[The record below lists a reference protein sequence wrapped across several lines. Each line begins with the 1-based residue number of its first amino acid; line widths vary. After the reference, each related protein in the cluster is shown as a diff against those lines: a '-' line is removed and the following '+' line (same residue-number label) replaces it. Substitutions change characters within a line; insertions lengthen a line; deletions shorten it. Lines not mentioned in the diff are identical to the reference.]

1 MSASRRLL
9 VVTESF
15 GIGGTESHLIRLLP
29 RLVDSGWTVAT
40 FCLTERGNSAHLLE
54 AAGVEVFS
62 APQISNRKSSA
73 LRYPA
78 HVALASG
85 TLYRLA
91 RRWRPSIAH
100 FYLPGPYVI
109 GAPVAMAARVPIK
122 IMSRRSL
129 ASYQRSWPTVAR
141 FERLLHRKMDMVVGN
156 SRAVVSEL
164 RTEGIPDAKLRL
176 IYNGIKTPALQ
187 PKREEARQALGLGPE
202 DLVGVVVANL
212 IRYKGHRELIK
223 GVAHAVAQ
231 IRQPLRI
238 LLAGRDQGL
247 GPELQSLAREQ
258 GVGDMVEF
266 LGQRSDVAPLF
277 AAADF
282 GLLTSREEGFS
293 NVVLEGMAAGL
304 PMIVTAVG
312 GNPEAVL
319 DGETGLVVPPRNS
332 TAIGDAIL
340 RLALDPDLRKRLGE
354 VGQKRVSEEF
364 SIERCVTAHAEL
376 YQETL
381 ARRQAMD
388 VAI

>member
-1 MSASRRLL
+1 MLPSRRLL

-29 RLVDSGWTVAT
+29 RLVEQGWTVAT
-40 FCLTERGNSAHLLE
+40 FCLTERGRSAHLLE
-54 AAGVEVFS
+54 AAGIEVFS
-62 APQISNRKSSA
+62 SPQVSTHKSSP

-85 TLYRLA
+85 ALYRLA
-91 RRWRPSIAH
+91 RRWHPDIAH

-129 ASYQRSWPTVAR
+129 ASYQRNWPTVAR
-141 FERLLHRKMDMVVGN
+141 FERLLHRRMDMVVGN
-156 SRAVVSEL
+156 SRAVVDEL
-164 RTEGIPDAKLRL
+164 RNEGIPGAKLRL
-176 IYNGIKTPALQ
+176 IYNGIEMLQ
-187 PKREEARQALGLGPE
+187 SGPSREQARRSLGLDGD
-202 DLVGVVVANL
+202 DLIGVVVANL
-212 IRYKGHRELIK
+212 IHYKGHHELIE
-223 GVAHAVAQ
+223 GIALAAGQ
-231 IRQPLRI
+231 MPQRCRI

-247 GPELQSLAREQ
+247 GPELQTLAQER
-258 GVGDMVEF
+258 GIGDMIQF
-266 LGQRSDVAPLF
+266 LGQRADVAPLF

-312 GNPEAVL
+312 GNPEAVV
-319 DGETGLVVPPRNS
+319 DGQTGLIVPPRDPK
-332 TAIGDAIL
+332 AIAEAIL
-340 RLALDPDLRKRLGE
+340 RLSRDADLRRRLGE
-354 VGQKRVSEEF
+354 AGQKRVRAEF
-364 SIERCVTAHAEL
+364 SIERCVAAHAQL

-381 ARRQAMD
+381 ANKPAKD
-388 VAI
+388 S

>member
-109 GAPVAMAARVPIK
+109 GAPVAMTARVPIK

-141 FERLLHRKMDMVVGN
+141 FERLLHRQMDMVVGN

-176 IYNGIKTPALQ
+176 IYNGVKTPAFL
-187 PKREEARQALGLGPE
+187 PKREAARQALGLGPE

-212 IRYKGHRELIK
+212 IPYKGHRELIK
-223 GVAHAVAQ
+223 GVAHAAAQ
-231 IRQPLRI
+231 IRQPFRI

-247 GPELQSLAREQ
+247 GPELQALAKEQ
-258 GVGDMVEF
+258 GVGDIVEF

-319 DGETGLVVPPRNS
+319 DSETGLVVPPRNS

-340 RLALDPDLRKRLGE
+340 RLALDPDLRKRLGDA
-354 VGQKRVSEEF
+354 GQKRVSKEF
-364 SIERCVTAHAEL
+364 SIEHCVTAHAEL

-381 ARRQAMD
+381 AKHQAKRLTE
-388 VAI
+388 

>member
-40 FCLTERGNSAHLLE
+40 FCLTERGSSAHLLE

-62 APQISNRKSSA
+62 APQISSRKSSP

-109 GAPVAMAARVPIK
+109 GAPVAMAAGVPIK

-156 SRAVVSEL
+156 SRAVVNEL

-176 IYNGIKTPALQ
+176 IYNGIETPALQ

-212 IRYKGHRELIK
+212 IRYKGHHELIK
-223 GVAHAVAQ
+223 GVAHAAAQ
-231 IRQPLRI
+231 IRQPFRI

-247 GPELQSLAREQ
+247 GPELQALAHEQ
-258 GVGDMVEF
+258 GVGDIVEF

-312 GNPEAVL
+312 GNPEAAL
-319 DGETGLVVPPRNS
+319 DNETGLVVPPRNS

-340 RLALDPDLRKRLGE
+340 RLALDSDLRKRLGDA
-354 VGQKRVSEEF
+354 GQKRVSEKF
-364 SIERCVTAHAEL
+364 SIEHCVTAHAEL

-381 ARRQAMD
+381 AKRDQA
-388 VAI
+388 

>member
-1 MSASRRLL
+1 MSTSRRLL

-29 RLVDSGWTVAT
+29 RLVESGWTVAT
-40 FCLTERGNSAHLLE
+40 FCLTERGNSAHMLE

-62 APQISNRKSSA
+62 SPHLSSHKGSP
-73 LRYPA
+73 LRYAA
-78 HVALASG
+78 HAALASG

-91 RRWRPSIAH
+91 RRWRPDIAH

-129 ASYQRSWPTVAR
+129 ASYQRNWPNVAR
-141 FERLLHRKMDMVVGN
+141 FERALHHKMDKVIGN
-156 SRAVVSEL
+156 SRAVVEEL
-164 RTEGIPDAKLRL
+164 RAEGIPDAKLRL
-176 IYNGIKTPALQ
+176 IYNGIEVKAVQ
-187 PKREEARQALGLGPE
+187 PEREAARQALGLAP
-202 DLVGVVVANL
+202 DALVGLVVANL
-212 IRYKGHRELIK
+212 IHYKGHRELIR
-223 GVAHAVAQ
+223 GTAHAVGR

-247 GPELQSLAREQ
+247 ELELQALAKEE
-258 GVGDMVEF
+258 GVGDMIQF

-293 NVVLEGMAAGL
+293 NVVLEGMTAGL

-319 DGETGLVVPPRNS
+319 DGETGLVVPSRNP

-340 RLALDPDLRKRLGE
+340 RLALDPDLRRRLGE
-354 VGQKRVSEEF
+354 AGRNRVREEF
-364 SIERCVTAHAEL
+364 SIERCLAAHAEL

-381 ARRQAMD
+381 ANYQGPG
-388 VAI
+388 

>member
-1 MSASRRLL
+1 MSPSRRLL

-29 RLVDSGWTVAT
+29 RLVESGWTVAT
-40 FCLTERGNSAHLLE
+40 FCLTERGNSAHVLE
-54 AAGVEVFS
+54 AAGIEVFS
-62 APQISNRKSSA
+62 SPRLSSHKGSP
-73 LRYPA
+73 LRYAA

-85 TLYRLA
+85 ILYRLA
-91 RRWRPSIAH
+91 RRWRPDIAH
-100 FYLPGPYVI
+100 FHLPAPYVV

-129 ASYQRSWPTVAR
+129 ASYQQKWPNVAR
-141 FERLLHRKMDMVVGN
+141 FERALHREMDKVIGN
-156 SRAVVSEL
+156 SRAVVEEL
-164 RTEGIPDAKLRL
+164 RGEGIPDTKLRL
-176 IYNGIKTPALQ
+176 IYNGVESPSVQ
-187 PKREEARQALGLGPE
+187 PKLEEARQVLGLAPNAF
-202 DLVGVVVANL
+202 VGVVVANL
-212 IRYKGHRELIK
+212 IHYKGHRELIL
-223 GVAHAVAQ
+223 GAAHTARQ

-247 GPELQSLAREQ
+247 GPELQALAMKE
-258 GVGDMVEF
+258 GVGDMIQF
-266 LGQRSDVAPLF
+266 LGQRSDVVLLF

-319 DGETGLVVPPRNS
+319 DGETGLVVPSRNP

-340 RLALDPDLRKRLGE
+340 RLALDPDLRRRLGE
-354 VGQKRVSEEF
+354 AGRNRVRNEF

-381 ARRQAMD
+381 TNRGEGSHT
-388 VAI
+388 

>member
-1 MSASRRLL
+1 
-9 VVTESF
+9 
-15 GIGGTESHLIRLLP
+15 
-29 RLVDSGWTVAT
+29 VAT

-141 FERLLHRKMDMVVGN
+141 FERMLHRKMDMVVGN

-176 IYNGIKTPALQ
+176 IYNGIKTPVLQ

-212 IRYKGHRELIK
+212 IRYKGHHELIK
-223 GVAHAVAQ
+223 GVAHAAAH

-247 GPELQSLAREQ
+247 GPELRALAKQQ
-258 GVGDMVEF
+258 GVGDIVEF

-319 DGETGLVVPPRNS
+319 DGETGIVVPSRNS

-340 RLALDPDLRKRLGE
+340 RLVLDPDLRKRLGE
-354 VGQKRVSEEF
+354 AGQKRVSEEF
-364 SIERCVTAHAEL
+364 SIEHCVTAHAEL
-376 YQETL
+376 YQEML
-381 ARRQAMD
+381 AKRQAKD
-388 VAI
+388 AAT